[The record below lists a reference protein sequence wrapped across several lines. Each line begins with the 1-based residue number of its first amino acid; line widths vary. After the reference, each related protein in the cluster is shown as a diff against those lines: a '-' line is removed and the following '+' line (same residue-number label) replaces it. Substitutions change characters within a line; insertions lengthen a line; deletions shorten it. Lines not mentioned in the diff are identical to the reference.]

1 MKNIFFLILAFF
13 SFQIVSAQNVAND
26 NNLYSGSGL
35 DVKPE
40 FPGGVE
46 AFYKFIS
53 TNYKTPNVSKLA
65 GKVFVSFV
73 IEKDG
78 SLTDIKVIRDIG
90 NGTGEEAIRVLK
102 ESPKWIPGEQNGK
115 KVRVLFSIPIKIELS
130 K

>member
-13 SFQIVSAQNVAND
+13 SFQIVLAQKGTND
-26 NNLYSGSGL
+26 ELYNTAGI